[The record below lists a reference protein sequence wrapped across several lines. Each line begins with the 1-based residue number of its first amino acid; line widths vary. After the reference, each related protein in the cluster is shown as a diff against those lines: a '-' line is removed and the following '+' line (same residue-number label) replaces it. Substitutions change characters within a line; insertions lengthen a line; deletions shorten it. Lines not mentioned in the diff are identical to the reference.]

1 LTLIFHAKR
10 NGGIRLC
17 LPFPVRRKQKNGN
30 SPQTG
35 RHVSPSDIPFH
46 RKRIIAG
53 GKKQKRTHSF
63 L

>member
-1 LTLIFHAKR
+1 MIPERALVSVKAFRK
-10 NGGIRLC
+10 
-17 LPFPVRRKQKNGN
+17 RRKQKNRN
-30 SPQTG
+30 RPQTG

-46 RKRIIAG
+46 SKRIIAG